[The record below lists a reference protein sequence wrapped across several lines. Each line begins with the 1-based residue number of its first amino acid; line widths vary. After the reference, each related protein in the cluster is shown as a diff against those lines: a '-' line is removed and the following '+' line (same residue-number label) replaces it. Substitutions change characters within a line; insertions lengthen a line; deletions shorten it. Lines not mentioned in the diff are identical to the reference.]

1 MNRFPKPRKTPHEI
15 PGRVLLPGERIPL
28 ASLILLGLAFFC
40 LVLVWIARC
49 STAFADFFNRRIG
62 GFFRAFFAHITN
74 ILPFSFAELLIL
86 LIPLLI
92 VILVVYAIRRKTASW
107 RAVVSYI
114 VTLISGVSI
123 IFTLFVLNYGIGYY
137 IPTLDERLEL
147 DKQPVSAEE
156 LHDTALI
163 LVDEINA
170 LVPQIRYDTDDF
182 SIMPYS
188 LSEMGDK
195 LMDAYSSFTENHTYI
210 QDLDS
215 NIKPVLLSVAMSYTH
230 FTGFYTFFTGEANL
244 NVDFPDYTLP
254 YTAAHEFAHQRGIAR
269 ENEANFIAFLIS
281 LESDDSYIR
290 YCGYLNLY
298 EYVASALYS
307 ADKTEGKSLYF
318 DARDR
323 LDSSVLG
330 ELSAYSAFYRKY
342 SNSKAG
348 AVGNSIN
355 NAFLQANGTEEGS
368 KSYGLVV
375 DLAVAYYKNR

>member
-1 MNRFPKPRKTPHEI
+1 MNRFPKPRKKPHEI
-15 PGRVLLPGERIPL
+15 PGRVFLPGERIPIV
-28 ASLILLGLAFFC
+28 SIILLGVALFC
-40 LVLVWIARC
+40 LILVWIARR
-49 STAFADFFNRRIG
+49 SVSFAEFFNRRIS

-74 ILPFSFAELLIL
+74 PLPFSFAELLVL

-92 VILVVYAIRRKTASW
+92 IILVVYAIRRKTASW
-107 RAVVSYI
+107 RAVVSYL
-114 VTLISGVSI
+114 VSLLAGVSV

-137 IPTLDERLEL
+137 VPTLDERLGL

-156 LHDTALI
+156 LHETALI

-170 LVPQIRYDTDDF
+170 LVPEIRYDTDGF
-182 SIMPYS
+182 SIMPYP

-195 LMDAYSSFTENHTYI
+195 LMDAYAAFTEKHEYI
-210 QDLDS
+210 QDLNS
-215 NIKPVLLSVAMSYTH
+215 NIKPVFLSVAMSYSH

-269 ENEANFIAFLIS
+269 ENEANFIAFLVS
-281 LESDDSYIR
+281 LESDDPYIR

-307 ADKTEGKSLYF
+307 ADKTEGKTLYF
-318 DARDR
+318 DARDH

-330 ELSAYSAFYRKY
+330 EMSAYSAFYKKY

-355 NAFLQANGTEEGS
+355 NAFLQANGAEEGS

-375 DLAVAYYKNR
+375 DLAVAYYKDR

>member
-1 MNRFPKPRKTPHEI
+1 MNRTKKHRKTPHEI
-15 PGRVLLPGERIPL
+15 PGRVLLPQEKIPI
-28 ASLILLGLAFFC
+28 ASLILLGISFVC
-40 LVLVWIARC
+40 LVLVWVARR
-49 STAFADFFNRRIG
+49 SVAFADYFNRHIS
-62 GFFRAFFAHITN
+62 GFSRAVFARITN
-74 ILPFSFAELLIL
+74 ILPFSLAELLIL

-92 VILVVYAIRRKTASW
+92 VLLVIYAVRRKTVTW

-114 VTLISGVSI
+114 VTLLSGVSI
-123 IFTLFVLNYGIGYY
+123 IFTLFVLNYGLGYY
-137 IPTLDERLEL
+137 IPTLDKRLEL

-156 LHDTALI
+156 LHETALI
-163 LVDEINA
+163 LVEEINA
-170 LVPQIRYDTDDF
+170 LVPEIRYGADDF
-182 SIMPYS
+182 SVMPYS

-195 LMDAYSSFTENHTYI
+195 LMDAYASFTKDHPYV

-215 NIKPVLLSVAMSYTH
+215 NIKPVLMSVAMSYTH

-269 ENEANFIAFLIS
+269 ENEANFIAFLVC
-281 LESDDSYIR
+281 LESDDPYIR

-307 ADKTEGKSLYF
+307 ADKTEEKSLYYGV
-318 DARDR
+318 REK
-323 LDSSVLG
+323 LDDFVLA
-330 ELSAYSAFYRKY
+330 EMSAYSSFYQKY

-348 AVGNSIN
+348 AVGSSIN

>member
-1 MNRFPKPRKTPHEI
+1 MNKAPKPRKTPHEI
-15 PGRVLLPGERIPL
+15 PKRVLLPQERIPL
-28 ASLILLGLAFFC
+28 ASLILLGLSFVC
-40 LVLVWIARC
+40 LVLVWIARR
-49 STAFADFFNRRIG
+49 SVVFADYFNRHIS
-62 GFFRAFFAHITN
+62 GFFRAFFARITN
-74 ILPFSFAELLIL
+74 FLPFSLAELLIL

-92 VILVVYAIRRKTASW
+92 VLLVIYAVRRKTVTW
-107 RAVVSYI
+107 RAVVSYV
-114 VTLISGVSI
+114 VTLLSGVSV
-123 IFTLFVLNYGIGYY
+123 IFTLFVLNYGLGYY
-137 IPTLDERLEL
+137 VPTLDKRLDL

-156 LHDTALI
+156 LYDTALI
-163 LVDEINA
+163 LVDEINT
-170 LVPQIRYDTDDF
+170 LVPEIRYGVDDF

-195 LMDAYSSFTENHTYI
+195 LMEAYDSFTEDHTYI
-210 QDLDS
+210 QDFDS
-215 NIKPVLLSVAMSYTH
+215 NIKPVLMSVAMSYTH

-269 ENEANFIAFLIS
+269 ENEANFIAFLVC
-281 LESDDSYIR
+281 LESDDPYIR

-307 ADKTEGKSLYF
+307 ADKTEGKSLYYGV
-318 DARDR
+318 REK
-323 LDSSVLG
+323 LDDFVLW
-330 ELSAYSAFYRKY
+330 EMSAYSSFYQKY

-348 AVGNSIN
+348 AVGSSIN

>member
-1 MNRFPKPRKTPHEI
+1 MNKANKPRKTPHKI
-15 PGRVLLPGERIPL
+15 PGRILLPQERIPI
-28 ASLILLGLAFFC
+28 ASLILLGIAFLC
-40 LVLVWIARC
+40 LILVWVAKR
-49 STAFADFFNRRIG
+49 SVAFADYFNRYIS
-62 GFFRAFFAHITN
+62 GFFRAVFAHITN
-74 ILPFSFAELLIL
+74 FLPFSLAELLIL
-86 LIPLLI
+86 LIPLWI
-92 VILVVYAIRRKTASW
+92 VLLALYAIRHKTATW
-107 RAVVSYI
+107 RAVISYT
-114 VTLISGVSI
+114 VTLLSGISI
-123 IFTLFVLNYGIGYY
+123 LYTLFVLNYGLGYY
-137 IPTLDERLEL
+137 IPTLDKRLDL
-147 DKQPVSAEE
+147 DKQPVSAIE

-170 LVPQIRYDTDDF
+170 LVPEIRYGIDDF
-182 SIMPYS
+182 SVMPYP
-188 LSEMGDK
+188 LSEMSDK
-195 LMDAYSSFTENHTYI
+195 LMDAYDSFTEKHTFI

-215 NIKPVLLSVAMSYTH
+215 NIKPVLLSVPMSYTH

-269 ENEANFIAFLIS
+269 ENEANFIAFLIC
-281 LESDDSYIR
+281 LESDDPYIR

-307 ADKTEGKSLYF
+307 ADKTEGKSLYY
-318 DARDR
+318 DAREK
-323 LDSSVLG
+323 LDDFVLW
-330 ELSAYSAFYRKY
+330 EMSAYSSFYQKY

-375 DLAVAYYKNR
+375 DLAVAYYKSR

>member
-1 MNRFPKPRKTPHEI
+1 MIRPPKPKKTPHEI
-15 PGRVLLPGERIPL
+15 PKRIPLPGEKIPI
-28 ASLILLGLAFFC
+28 ASLILLGVSLVC
-40 LVLVWIARC
+40 LILVWIARR
-49 STAFADFFNRRIG
+49 SVTFADFFNRRIS

-74 ILPFSFAELLIL
+74 PLPFSLAELLIL

-92 VILVVYAIRRKTASW
+92 VFLVVYAVRRKTASW

-114 VTLISGVSI
+114 VTLLSGVSI

-137 IPTLDERLEL
+137 IPTLDKRLDL
-147 DKQPVSAEE
+147 DKKPVSAQE
-156 LHDTALI
+156 LYDTALI
-163 LVDEINA
+163 LVDEINE
-170 LVPQIRYDTDDF
+170 LVPEIRYGADDF

-188 LSEMGDK
+188 LSEMGDR
-195 LMDAYSSFTENHTYI
+195 LMDAYDSFTQTNTYI

-269 ENEANFIAFLIS
+269 ENEANFIAFLVCR
-281 LESDDSYIR
+281 ESDDPYIR

-307 ADKTEGKSLYF
+307 ADKTEGKSLYYG
-318 DARDR
+318 ARDQ
-323 LDSSVLG
+323 LNGFVLG
-330 ELSAYSAFYRKY
+330 EMSAYSSFYQKY

-348 AVGNSIN
+348 KIGSSLN
-355 NAFLQANGTEEGS
+355 NAFLQANGTTEGS

-375 DLAVAYYKNR
+375 DLAVAYYKDR